1 MIDNFNLDYIQG
13 QKTAYED
20 MKGLNHVLWRAHF
33 FDTVAKQRIDDYAN
47 MRIKQLDKMA
57 DIALKMLEEERGDL

>member
-20 MKGLNHVLWRAHF
+20 MKGLNNVLWRARF

-57 DIALKMLEEERGDL
+57 DLALKMLEEERGDI